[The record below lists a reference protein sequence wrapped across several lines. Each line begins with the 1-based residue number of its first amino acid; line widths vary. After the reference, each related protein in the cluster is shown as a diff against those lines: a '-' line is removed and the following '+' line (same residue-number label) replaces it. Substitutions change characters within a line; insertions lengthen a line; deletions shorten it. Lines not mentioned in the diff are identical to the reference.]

1 MEQQNTDQFCS
12 SKIIRWEK
20 LASFSDTEKNKCTKL
35 VALLSFS
42 FTYDMTNSR
51 AKERYSESFGP
62 KHLEGAMLGK
72 RLLQFKDQVTL
83 EDIFEV
89 LLAASEDVG
98 VGRGL
103 QARPFHSGCTQ
114 ELPVLENY
122 PCLFLFPKAKNYRLK
137 VGTVFQVVL
146 PQKTNTSLLGKKRA
160 VCFCIFCSK
169 WLAVTGR
176 LSPDL
181 GPAVH
186 LAWLALAS
194 AVSAKS
200 ELSPYFKHLCDQ
212 NKELCTCIFPFLSY

>member
-42 FTYDMTNSR
+42 FTYDMTKSR
-51 AKERYSESFGP
+51 AKERYSENFGP
-62 KHLEGAMLGK
+62 KHLEGAMLGE

-114 ELPVLENY
+114 D
-122 PCLFLFPKAKNYRLK
+122 
-137 VGTVFQVVL
+137 
-146 PQKTNTSLLGKKRA
+146 SLCWKIIP
-160 VCFCIFCSK
+160 VCFS
-169 WLAVTGR
+169 
-176 LSPDL
+176 SPKPKITD
-181 GPAVH
+181 
-186 LAWLALAS
+186 
-194 AVSAKS
+194 
-200 ELSPYFKHLCDQ
+200 
-212 NKELCTCIFPFLSY
+212 